1 MKKIEGFCRIK
12 ENATTCKG
20 ALNPEEFIGK
30 RLVVVEFG
38 VDDSPLVLNPKGT
51 ALAMFDKEDMTHYFR
66 CNYIN
71 GIVIPPDLDPINEM
85 LYLSKAI
92 NRKGGYPPLI
102 ANMVI
107 EASLLKGKFT
117 DGFLWQL
124 Q

>member
-1 MKKIEGFCRIK
+1 MKKIQGFCRIK

-30 RLVVVEFG
+30 RLVVFEFG

-51 ALAMFDKEDMTHYFR
+51 VLAMFDKEDMVHYFR

-92 NRKGGYPPLI
+92 NRKGGYPSFI

-107 EASLLKGKFT
+107 EVSLLKGKFT
-117 DGFLWQL
+117 DHFLWEL